1 MFSFLK
7 VIRHL
12 FVCHASRK
20 LFIPNLFIFNFYF
33 HRLRFFRHCIP
44 SLIFFFKFF
53 FLLLILRKSLNNKGL
68 TYKHTNK
75 FTFNFDSMITF
86 TKFSICNKL
95 FMLSLYH
102 FILACSCNN
111 SKKTKTK
118 TKKTSNGLY
127 IHIDRGILDLASIAD
142 PSLRKRY
149 VIEC

>member
-1 MFSFLK
+1 M
-7 VIRHL
+7 
-12 FVCHASRK
+12 SRK
-20 LFIPNLFIFNFYF
+20 LFIDDHPVSTFLFFYFYF

-44 SLIFFFKFF
+44 SLIFFYFF
-53 FLLLILRKSLNNKGL
+53 IFLLLILRKSLNNKGL
-68 TYKHTNK
+68 ISKHTNK
-75 FTFNFDSMITF
+75 FTFNFDSIITF

-111 SKKTKTK
+111 SKNQKKPKTP
-118 TKKTSNGLY
+118 KTSNGLY